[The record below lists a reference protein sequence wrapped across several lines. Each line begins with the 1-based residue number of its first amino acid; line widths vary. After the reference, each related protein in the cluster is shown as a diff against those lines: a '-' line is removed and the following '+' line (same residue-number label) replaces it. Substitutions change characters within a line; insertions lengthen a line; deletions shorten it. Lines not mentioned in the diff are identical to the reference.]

1 MQFPVSDDQE
11 VAATAGGIQNSQPAE
26 LLMEPLE
33 LALVSPDPIE
43 LGSKVVEKQRPYHF
57 EDVAFA
63 GVVSPHLAGAGSI
76 TP

>member
-1 MQFPVSDDQE
+1 
-11 VAATAGGIQNSQPAE
+11 
-26 LLMEPLE
+26 MEPLE

-63 GVVSPHLAGAGSI
+63 GVVSPHLAARRGSI